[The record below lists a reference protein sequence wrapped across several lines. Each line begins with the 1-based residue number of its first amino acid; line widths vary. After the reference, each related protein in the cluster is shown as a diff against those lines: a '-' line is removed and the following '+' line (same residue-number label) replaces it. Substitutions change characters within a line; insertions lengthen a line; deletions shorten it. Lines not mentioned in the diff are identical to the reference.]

1 MQKDYITLVPQQD
14 TAAPATT
21 MMKAA
26 PAAPAAPAPAPAPP
40 ALIFISIEVGLSL

>member
-1 MQKDYITLVPQQD
+1 MQKDYIILVPPQD

-21 MMKAA
+21 MMK
-26 PAAPAAPAPAPAPP
+26 AAPAAPAPAPAPP